1 MESLK
6 RSNSFVFNDSITQSR
21 NDINDSILPQLPA
34 YATKMRQWRQ
44 MRQMRHFYF
53 SPGISHLE
61 GQQGGG
67 GVKSGKSVAFCH
79 TGRIFGGRQIAA
91 AFSRMSRTSLSRIV
105 VPLRHYPPE
114 SEVGKGQGPSV
125 V

>member
-44 MRQMRHFYF
+44 MRQIYF
-53 SPGISHLE
+53 SPGISYLE

-67 GVKSGKSVAFCH
+67 GAKSRKSVAFCH
-79 TGRIFGGRQIAA
+79 TGGRTNIHALAKIPVQHWICACLVSA
-91 AFSRMSRTSLSRIV
+91 RSVHESRFPI
-105 VPLRHYPPE
+105 E
-114 SEVGKGQGPSV
+114 
-125 V
+125 